1 MLYKYIEKSEEE
13 RRREFFPFEHIVDY
27 FNHLRILD
35 LLSFDDLI
43 FQKQI
48 QKLQEQRYWPLL
60 IDKVIDCIIDI

>member
-35 LLSFDDLI
+35 LLTFDDLI

-48 QKLQEQRYWPLL
+48 QKLQEQRY
-60 IDKVIDCIIDI
+60 